1 MIKPINKREKQHN
14 PLIIKGYLKI
24 TITDFYHPA
33 TSVRQISKCASRTI
47 TGRIFAASRFTYG
60 GGYQRSSRRGGGVS
74 AQRHGG
80 QNMQL
85 EYRVSL
91 VGDFKKPRHRKGL
104 QGYREK
110 LVYR

>member
-1 MIKPINKREKQHN
+1 MTGSISTTH
-14 PLIIKGYLKI
+14 
-24 TITDFYHPA
+24 
-33 TSVRQISKCASRTI
+33 RQIFLEDPGNTDLSQQNAKHLSPCASRTI

-60 GGYQRSSRRGGGVS
+60 GGISDPAAGGGGVS